1 MKKVLFFPML
11 LIFCFCFAQD
21 AKVIIGNPIKIGN
34 LLVAQNDFPIGMMW
48 DDANKTCAALGDG
61 WRLPTKDELDTMYIN
76 KDKIGGFSNNFYWSS
91 KESDNYLACY
101 QYFSNGFQNFLN
113 KSSTFFVRAVSNP
126 DSSQMLKSKTV
137 VEVYD
142 DLFKSQIIGKP
153 VKIGNL
159 LVAEKIFPEEMNWDD
174 ANKACSLLGNGWRLP
189 TQEELNI
196 LYQNKFL
203 IGGFSNK
210 NFWSS
215 TVYSDNNL
223 GWQSFGDGRASRTKK
238 EAKYVNVRAVKTNS
252 AEAAQLEKQNKT
264 IDLNDNNFDK
274 TDKGKKVE
282 AASELQ
288 PNIVNALKK
297 LTNKIDRDYLLK
309 ILDKPDPENKDG
321 DICGTT
327 TTGCYWC
334 NKRVQISK
342 FYHSRGKELFRS
354 LLVSNFGFELDL
366 KSKIEEIR
374 KNGSYYCEANLTFN
388 RYYCSRNCEY
398 LHKKSKNGF

>member
-1 MKKVLFFPML
+1 MKKLLFLPLVL
-11 LIFCFCFAQD
+11 ITCFCFAQD
-21 AKVIIGNPIKIGN
+21 AKVIIGKPIKIGN

-48 DDANKTCAALGDG
+48 DDAIKTCAALGDG

-153 VKIGNL
+153 FKIGNL
-159 LVAEKIFPEEMNWDD
+159 LVAEKNFPKEMNWDD
-174 ANKACSLLGNGWRLP
+174 ANKACGLLGNSWRLP
-189 TQEELNI
+189 TQDELSI
-196 LYQNKFL
+196 LYQNKDKIL
-203 IGGFSNK
+203 QYAGGF
-210 NFWSS
+210 FWSS
-215 TVYSDNNL
+215 TVYSDNMPGYQFFEN
-223 GWQSFGDGRASRTKK
+223 GNIRRTNK
-238 EAKYVNVRAVKTNS
+238 EESMRVRAVNTNS
-252 AEAAQLEKQNKT
+252 AEAAQLEKQYKT

-309 ILDKPDPENKDG
+309 ILDKPDPENKNG

-327 TTGCYWC
+327 TTVCYWC

-342 FYHSRGKELFRS
+342 FYKSRGNQ
-354 LLVSNFGFELDL
+354 LLNTLLISNFGMELDL

-374 KNGSYYCEANLTFN
+374 KNGFYSCEANLTWN
-388 RYYCSRNCEY
+388 TYYCSRNCEY
-398 LHKKSKNGF
+398 LHKKSKKGF

>member
-1 MKKVLFFPML
+1 M
-11 LIFCFCFAQD
+11 
-21 AKVIIGNPIKIGN
+21 N
-34 LLVAQNDFPIGMMW
+34 W
-48 DDANKTCAALGDG
+48 DDARKACAALGDC
-61 WRLPTKDELDTMYIN
+61 WRLPNKSELLTLYKF
-76 KDKIGGFSNNFYWSS
+76 KDKLGGFPDNYYWSS
-91 KESDNYLACY
+91 SECGYNNVWFQDFANGAQWETGLKRDLLA
-101 QYFSNGFQNFLN
+101 
-113 KSSTFFVRAVSNP
+113 VRAVNNP
-126 DSSQMLKSKTV
+126 DTSVVVYDLPWERKYLSPNKSKLVYLTDNYYFDKIDRELKVKTAGV
-137 VEVYD
+137 VDD

-159 LVAEKIFPEEMNWDD
+159 LVAEKKFPEEMNWDD
-174 ANKACSLLGNGWRLP
+174 ANKACTLLGNGWRLP

-196 LYQNKFL
+196 LYQNKDE

-252 AEAAQLEKQNKT
+252 AEAAQLEKQYKT

-297 LTNKIDRDYLLK
+297 LNNKIDRDYLLK
-309 ILDKPDPENKDG
+309 ILDKPDPENKNG

-334 NKRVQISK
+334 NKEVQISK
-342 FYHSRGKELFRS
+342 FYKSRGNQ
-354 LLVSNFGFELDL
+354 LLNTLIISNFGMELDL
-366 KSKIEEIR
+366 KRKIEEIR
-374 KNGSYYCEANLTFN
+374 KNGFYYCEANLTWNMYF
-388 RYYCSRNCEY
+388 CSRNCEY
-398 LHKKSKNGF
+398 LYKKSKN

>member
-11 LIFCFCFAQD
+11 LFFCFCFAQD
-21 AKVIIGNPIKIGN
+21 AKVIIGKPIKIGN

-91 KESDNYLACY
+91 KESENYLACY

-113 KSSTFFVRAVSNP
+113 KSSTFFVRAVRNP
-126 DSSQMLKSKTV
+126 DSYQMLKSKTV

-252 AEAAQLEKQNKT
+252 AEAAQLEKQYKT

-309 ILDKPDPENKDG
+309 ILDKPDPENKNG

-342 FYHSRGKELFRS
+342 FYKSRGNQ
-354 LLVSNFGFELDL
+354 LLNTLLISNFGLELDL
-366 KSKIEEIR
+366 KRKIEEIR
-374 KNGSYYCEANLTFN
+374 KNGFYSCEANLTWNMYF
-388 RYYCSRNCEY
+388 CSRECEY
-398 LHKKSKNGF
+398 LYKKSKN